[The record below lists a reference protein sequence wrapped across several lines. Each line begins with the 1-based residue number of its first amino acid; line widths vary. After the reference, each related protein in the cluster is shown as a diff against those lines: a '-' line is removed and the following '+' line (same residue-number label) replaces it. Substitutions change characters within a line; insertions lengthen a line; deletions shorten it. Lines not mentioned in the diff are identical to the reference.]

1 MTTKATTL
9 KRTVFKVSRALEYF
23 TESELQ
29 MQIGAGRETWPAA
42 ILKELVDNALDA
54 AETAGVAPMIE
65 VEIDGDGFSV
75 RDNGPGIPAQTVQG
89 SLDYNIRV
97 SDKLGYVTPTRGRL
111 GNALKVIWAAPF
123 VATGTSHVVIRS
135 QGARHE
141 IRVGVDAIEQKPAI
155 DHEVTTVEEQK
166 GTEIRVHWPDSAR
179 LLTDPKTD
187 VSYKTDPP
195 TAQELVEAFA
205 AFNPHATFRMNGDE
219 IPATVQE
226 WRKWLPSNPLV
237 AHWYDEDT
245 FRDLVAHYIASERCG
260 ADPCTVRAFVAN
272 FRGLTSTV
280 KQKTVTEGFKA
291 THLHELVT
299 NGDLDT
305 DALDTLLGR
314 MKQSSK
320 PPQPAALGVIG
331 KDHLT
336 SWMCERANVAE
347 DSIVYRKK
355 TGVENGMPHV
365 VEMAFGVSNDDGAM
379 SRIVTGLNWSPTL
392 AVPAQEIQSL
402 IGQMRLDPGDP
413 VVAVFHMSKPSWKYT
428 GKGKERVEL

>member
-1 MTTKATTL
+1 MTTKAPTF
-9 KRTVFKVSRALEYF
+9 KRAVFRVSRALEYF

-54 AETAGVAPMIE
+54 AETAGVVPMIE
-65 VEIDGDGFSV
+65 VEIDGGGFSV

-89 SLDYNIRV
+89 SLDYDIRV

-135 QGARHE
+135 QGDRHE
-141 IRVGVDAIEQKPAI
+141 VRVGVDAIEQKPVI

-179 LLTDPKTD
+179 LLTDPKID

-219 IPATVQE
+219 VPATVQG

-237 AHWYDEDT
+237 AHWYGPDT
-245 FRDLVAHYIASERCG
+245 FRDLVAHYIASERYG
-260 ADPCTVRAFVAN
+260 ADPCTVRAFVAS

-280 KQKTVTEGFKA
+280 KQKAVTEGFKRDY
-291 THLHELVT
+291 LHELAVD
-299 NGDLDT
+299 GDLDHE
-305 DALDTLLGR
+305 ALHTLLDR
-314 MKQSSK
+314 MKQNSRPPK
-320 PPQPAALGVIG
+320 PVALGVIG
-331 KDHLT
+331 KEHLT
-336 SWMCERANVAE
+336 GWMLNRANVAE
-347 DSIVYRKK
+347 SSIKYRKK
-355 TGVENGMPHV
+355 VGLQDDMPYV
-365 VEMAFGVSNDDGAM
+365 IELAFGVSNDDNAAR
-379 SRIVTGLNWSPTL
+379 RIVTGLNWSPTL
-392 AVPAQEIQSL
+392 DVPAREIQEV
-402 IGQMRLDPGDP
+402 IQEMRVEPHDP
-413 VVAVFHMSKPSWKYT
+413 VVVVVHMARPYWRYT
-428 GKGKERVEL
+428 GTGKERVEL